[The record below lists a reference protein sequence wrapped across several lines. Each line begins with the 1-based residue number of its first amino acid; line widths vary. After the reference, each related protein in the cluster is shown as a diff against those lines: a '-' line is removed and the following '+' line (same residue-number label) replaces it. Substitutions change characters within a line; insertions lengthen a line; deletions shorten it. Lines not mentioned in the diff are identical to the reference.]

1 MPVPQPLIRRGL
13 FEGDSV
19 MANLILSEPFQLK
32 DGHFIIS
39 DKPGQGIEWNEKA
52 VAKCTCR
59 IDSIAARSSK

>member
-1 MPVPQPLIRRGL
+1 
-13 FEGDSV
+13 